1 MPTPKT
7 LSQRLMAP
15 LKAKVAGM
23 LMRMGS
29 WQQAYARGDDLETG
43 KGGSLSL
50 GSAAKHST
58 WVFRA
63 LQLNSGPVRSVPVRW
78 YEQRGQESMEVLDP
92 ELAAWWRMP
101 AVTASGKIS
110 LGDFLEL
117 SLHWINLH
125 GQAYWIL
132 DDTWLTPRGYKAPI
146 ILARPDR
153 MSPIKRG
160 DELVGWMFTDGAAGR
175 HVLLPQQ
182 VIRPRFLNPYD
193 DAAGLA
199 PLAAAGVAVQADY
212 AAGVFARNVAES
224 NGDQGVYVIA
234 KGGNPIS
241 DEQREQIVA
250 QLRQKARMSR
260 DGSFR
265 PAFLT
270 ADVAIE
276 DPKIKA
282 VDGQFTAARE
292 ASRHEIF
299 VAFGVP
305 PSMADPMDSYSI
317 GSASDRYRL
326 IEETCMPHSARL
338 CEAMS
343 RIELLRSGR
352 ERVAEQDWQ
361 KHPTMVAIHNERLKA
376 AADVWKTGV
385 PWSVLSQV
393 YDLGLP
399 EFAGH
404 DQAWLPM
411 NLERVE
417 DQRTPASKTPPAP
430 EPRAALTESLAELR
444 QLMQEG
450 SKARATCQQGACSCG
465 ACGGEK
471 RADDPE
477 EHPDPERLKR
487 WQKLMKQRAPIE
499 KKMAAKVSKALL
511 AARRET
517 LEKIAASTKALEGV
531 RERGVLDLIFDLGKF
546 TLSLVTDLLGLHQVA
561 LETAAAQFA
570 EEIGADDPWTMESPA
585 VQAFLK
591 ARENRI
597 KDASAAIFAEIQAT
611 LEEGLAAGETM
622 DQLAARVREAFNGL
636 SKERS
641 EMIASTETGAA
652 YGAARF
658 ASMKGLGID
667 TKMWLSAQD
676 GRVRDTHV
684 VADGQTVGID
694 EPFLVR
700 NGDGIV
706 EELMYPGD
714 SAGSASNVIRCRCVV
729 VPGEE

>member
-1 MPTPKT
+1 MT
-7 LSQRLMAP
+7 LSKLISPRLTAP
-15 LKAKVAGM
+15 IKSALAG
-23 LMRMGS
+23 LVMRMGS
-29 WQQAYARGDDLETG
+29 WQQAYARGDDLEGG
-43 KGGSLSL
+43 KGGTLSL
-50 GSAAKHST
+50 GLAAMRST

-63 LQLNSGPVRSVPVRW
+63 LQLNAGPVRSLPVRW
-78 YEQRGQESMEVLDP
+78 YEQRGMESMEVLDP
-92 ELAAWWRMP
+92 ELMDWWRNP
-101 AVTASGKIS
+101 AETSSGRIS

-132 DDTWLTPRGYKAPI
+132 DDSWLVPRGMKSRI

-153 MSPIKRG
+153 MSPIKKG
-160 DELVGWMFTDGAAGR
+160 DQLVGWMFTDGAAGR
-175 HVLLPQQ
+175 HVLLPHQ
-182 VIRPRFLNPYD
+182 VVRPRFLNPYD
-193 DAAGLA
+193 DAMGLA

-234 KGGNPIS
+234 KGGQAIS
-241 DEQREQIVA
+241 DEQRAQIVG
-250 QLRQKARMSR
+250 QLRQKAVQSR
-260 DGSFR
+260 AGNFR

-270 ADVAIE
+270 ADVQIE

-305 PSMADPMDSYSI
+305 PSMADPMESYSV

-338 CEAMS
+338 CDA
-343 RIELLRSGR
+343 IGQVELMRSGR
-352 ERVAEQDWQ
+352 NVTAEQDWS
-361 KHPTMVAIHNERLKA
+361 KHPTMVAIHNERFKA

-417 DQRTPASKTPPAP
+417 DLRPPKSDAKSVPTPAAML
-430 EPRAALTESLAELR
+430 EGLGELKA
-444 QLMQEG
+444 LMQQAG
-450 SKARATCQQGACSCG
+450 KARATCKQGQCQ
-465 ACGGEK
+465 CGGCAPQQ
-471 RADDPE
+471 RAGDEPE
-477 EHPDPERLKR
+477 EHPDPARLKR
-487 WQKLMKQRAPIE
+487 WQQLMKLRAPIE
-499 KKMAAKVSKALL
+499 KKMAAKVNKALM

-517 LEKIAASTKALEGV
+517 LEKIANSAKSLEGV
-531 RERGVLDLIFDLGKF
+531 RERGVLDLIFDLGSF
-546 TLSLVTDLLGLHQVA
+546 ALTLVTDLLGLSEQA
-561 LETAAAQFA
+561 LETASEQIAD
-570 EEIGADDPWTMESPA
+570 ELGADNPWKMENPE

-591 ARENRI
+591 LRKNRI
-597 KDASAAIFAEIQAT
+597 TGASAEIFAAIQAT
-611 LEEGLAAGETM
+611 LEEGLANGETM
-622 DQLAARVREAFNGL
+622 EQLSDRVRVAFNGL
-636 SKERS
+636 SKERADL
-641 EMIASTETGAA
+641 IAATETGAA

-658 ASMKGLGID
+658 ASLKGLGFD
-667 TKMWLSAQD
+667 RKMWLSAQD

-684 VADGQTVGID
+684 VADGQVVGID

-700 NGDGIV
+700 NQDGIV
-706 EELMYPGD
+706 EELMYPCD
-714 SAGSASNVIRCRCVV
+714 STASASNVIRCRCVV
-729 VPGEE
+729 VPAED